1 MKPTFLTLLGLFAA
15 VVATVACSSAPD
27 EPTPEDFLPAAV
39 APSAPPAVAD
49 VAVVYV
55 DVSESMAGF
64 ASPGGGALFG
74 KTLLELRSAATML
87 DRPLDVLVRTMAGSV
102 SAPVRD
108 ANLLAQAGLNP
119 GFYRGADTNLAGALS
134 AFGTPAS
141 GGKPAALS
149 VLVTD
154 GVQSTSGAV
163 GGSSC
168 TAGSDPVCVR
178 RKILEYLAKG
188 WGATLLAVR
197 SEFHGAIFSEVNRAR
212 GEAAKVT
219 FNSRPGALDT
229 HRPFYVYI
237 FSPDRKLLA
246 RFAQIFRDRLLAVAP
261 AKAVHEFPLS
271 GPFTDRAGEV
281 KLAVPEDVSGSL
293 EVERHSE
300 SKIPVFY
307 VRADLDSSPQNAKEF
322 VVETAIPWSAEMKGA
337 ASDAER
343 DQLTSWSLDL
353 VAGLPKDQPG
363 LRRAEL
369 TLASSAG
376 PRAKLALRWP
386 AGTGDTG
393 WAVYRL
399 SARPKTA
406 TSTAPLSWIRDWT
419 TDLDTSPE
427 FGNRTLFLEGQLLGL
442 WNNPTVKNE
451 TLAEAY
457 LVVGAR

>member
-1 MKPTFLTLLGLFAA
+1 MKPTFLTLLGLFVAA
-15 VVATVACSSAPD
+15 LATAACSSTSD
-27 EPTPEDFLPAAV
+27 EPTPEEFLPAAG
-39 APSAPPAVAD
+39 APAAPPAVAD

-64 ASPGGGALFG
+64 ASPGGGALYG

-87 DRPLDVLVRTMAGSV
+87 DRPLDVLVRTMAGTV
-102 SAPVRD
+102 SAPTRD

-134 AFGTPAS
+134 AFGTPAG

-149 VLVTD
+149 ILVTD
-154 GVQSTSGAV
+154 GVQSTSAAV
-163 GGSSC
+163 GAGSC

-237 FSPDRKLLA
+237 FSPDRTLLA
-246 RFAQIFRDRLLAVAP
+246 RFAQIFRDRLTAVAP

-271 GPFTDRAGEV
+271 GPFTERAGDV
-281 KLAVPEDVSGSL
+281 KVAVPEDLSDSL

-307 VRADLDSSPQNAKEF
+307 VHAALDSSPQNTKEF
-322 VVETAIPWSAEMKGA
+322 AVETTIPWSAEMKGA

-369 TLASSAG
+369 TLASSVG

-419 TDLDTSPE
+419 TDLDTAPE

>member
-1 MKPTFLTLLGLFAA
+1 
-15 VVATVACSSAPD
+15 
-27 EPTPEDFLPAAV
+27 
-39 APSAPPAVAD
+39 
-49 VAVVYV
+49 
-55 DVSESMAGF
+55 
-64 ASPGGGALFG
+64 
-74 KTLLELRSAATML
+74 
-87 DRPLDVLVRTMAGSV
+87 
-102 SAPVRD
+102 
-108 ANLLAQAGLNP
+108 
-119 GFYRGADTNLAGALS
+119 
-134 AFGTPAS
+134 
-141 GGKPAALS
+141 
-149 VLVTD
+149 
-154 GVQSTSGAV
+154 
-163 GGSSC
+163 
-168 TAGSDPVCVR
+168 
-178 RKILEYLAKG
+178 
-188 WGATLLAVR
+188 
-197 SEFHGAIFSEVNRAR
+197 
-212 GEAAKVT
+212 VT

-246 RFAQIFRDRLLAVAP
+246 RFAQIFRDRLMAVAP

-281 KLAVPEDVSGSL
+281 KLAVPEDLAGSL

-307 VRADLDSSPQNAKEF
+307 VRADLDSSPQNTKEF
-322 VVETAIPWSAEMKGA
+322 AVETAIPWSAEMKGA